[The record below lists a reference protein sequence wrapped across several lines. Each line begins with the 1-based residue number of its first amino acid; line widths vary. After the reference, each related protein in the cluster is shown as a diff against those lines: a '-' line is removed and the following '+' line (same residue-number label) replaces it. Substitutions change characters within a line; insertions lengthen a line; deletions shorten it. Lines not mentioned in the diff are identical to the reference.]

1 MTLIDSVTGEVTHTS
16 KEYVVVNVGGIG
28 LRIFAPRTV
37 MEIAQVGRIVTI
49 YTNLIVREDA
59 LSLYGFASE
68 EERALFDTLTS
79 VTGVGPKMGMSILST
94 LSVDQL
100 RAAVM
105 RDEAAVLTR
114 VPGVGKKTAEK
125 IVFELK
131 SKMGDT
137 VLTGLTVMDDTDS
150 DVLAALTALGY
161 SIVEAQSA
169 IQSIPRDAA
178 HDVETRVLL
187 ALQYFS

>member
-1 MTLIDSVTGEVTHTS
+1 MTLIDNVTGEVTHTG

-28 LRIFAPRTV
+28 LRIFSPRTV
-37 MEIAQVGRIVTI
+37 MEMAQVGRMVTI
-49 YTNLIVREDA
+49 YTNLIVREDS

-105 RDEAAVLTR
+105 RDEAVILTR

-131 SKMGDT
+131 GKMGDT
-137 VLTGLTVMDDTDS
+137 VLTGLTVLDDTDA
-150 DVLAALTALGY
+150 DVLAALTSLGY
-161 SIVEAQSA
+161 SIVEAQGA
-169 IQSIPRDAA
+169 IQSIPRDAP